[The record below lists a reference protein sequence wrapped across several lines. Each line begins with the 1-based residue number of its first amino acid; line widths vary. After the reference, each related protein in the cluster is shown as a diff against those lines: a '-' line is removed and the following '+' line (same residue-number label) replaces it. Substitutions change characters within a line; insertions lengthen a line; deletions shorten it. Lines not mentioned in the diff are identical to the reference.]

1 MKWTIR
7 ILSLLV
13 VLYVLSLWFFNED
26 VRARPT
32 LAILFQAL
40 LTLILLLAWRW
51 EKIGGRLAMIGGLIF
66 FVILITGALLDGA
79 IPFAAALLGGTL
91 LALPYV
97 ALGWLFFQLGRR
109 TEQPAADLTDQ

>member
-1 MKWTIR
+1 MKWTTR

-13 VLYVLSLWFFNED
+13 VSYVLSLWLFNDD
-26 VRARPT
+26 VRTQPT

-51 EKIGGRLAMIGGLIF
+51 EKVGGRLAMIGGLIF
-66 FVILITGALLDGA
+66 FVILISGALLDGEMS
-79 IPFAAALLGGTL
+79 FVAALLGGTL

-97 ALGWLFFQLGRR
+97 ALGWLFLQLDRR
-109 TEQPAADLTDQ
+109 A